1 MNSEWIRK
9 LMHPS
14 VFSALLIA
22 IPNLIRAE
30 SAGTVE
36 LSLGQAIE
44 LSMKNNGTLKSLE
57 HQLTA
62 ADYTIKSAAT
72 GFLPKIST
80 SVTSQHQSGNG
91 MISKLMGSSLDNSY
105 SIGLEIQQPIF
116 TGFATLNSLQ
126 SAKASYDLQ
135 KATNEKTVQTIRY
148 AVTRIYWGLVNLRK
162 SCDVASEAVKQLEE
176 LAANQKARLE
186 QGMTTEHDYLLT
198 DASLEQAR
206 LNVLT
211 VDKSLSSTQRQFAVY
226 LGLPV
231 ESTIN
236 LTDTLSTTADT
247 VTFKGDSLLQ
257 AALQTRPDLKETRLQ
272 LALNEIGIKQA
283 RSAYYPTLAAGFSF
297 SEARPDQLY
306 KDQWGNSWNLY
317 ASLKFNILDWGDRV
331 FKVKKAQSQE
341 LSLLDLLE
349 QKRSM
354 ITKEVLDASE
364 AVEQSA
370 RTLNVTLKLQDA
382 RKKSYDASL
391 AKYEEGVIPL
401 YELLDVH
408 SSYIS
413 AKYKVL
419 EASADL
425 ELARINLEMGGF
437 GSGSSAQ

>member
-22 IPNLIRAE
+22 IPNLIQAE

-370 RTLNVTLKLQDA
+370 RTLDVTLKLQDA